1 MSDRKKVV
9 SLRLGSLEEEVNKK
23 CEEEGIT
30 ESQLLKKALI
40 EYLKKSDK
48 DFKRNRMIPFKIEPN
63 KADII
68 KKRIEISL
76 TESELD
82 ALERLSKISIYST
95 KQALIVGI
103 IRAYFLNSQVFQ
115 LNEVIQ
121 LKKANAELNSIGRNL
136 NQLAKLANMNEVFA
150 EDVLNQRALESLS
163 LVINSHSQYVRDVI
177 QIATLRTK
185 FKKD

>member
-9 SLRLGSLEEEVNKK
+9 SLRLGSLEEEFMKK
-23 CEEEGIT
+23 CEEEGIK

-40 EYLKKSDK
+40 EYLKKDDK

-63 KADII
+63 RADLV

-95 KQALIVGI
+95 KQSLIVGI

-115 LNEVIQ
+115 VNEVIQ
-121 LKKANAELNSIGRNL
+121 LKKANAELNGIGRNL

-150 EDVLNQRALESLS
+150 EDVLNQRALENLG
-163 LVINSHSQYVRDVI
+163 LAINSHSQYIRDVV
-177 QIATLRTK
+177 QLATLRTK

>member
-1 MSDRKKVV
+1 MSERKKIV
-9 SLRLGSLEEEVNKK
+9 SLRLGLLEEEVSKK

-40 EYLKKSDK
+40 EYLKKNDK

-63 KADII
+63 KADKI
-68 KKRIEISL
+68 KKRIEVSL

-82 ALERLSKISIYST
+82 ALERISKISIYST
-95 KQALIVGI
+95 KQSLIVGI
-103 IRAYFLNSQVFQ
+103 IRAYFLNNQVFQ
-115 LNEVIQ
+115 LNEVIE

-150 EDVLNQRALESLS
+150 GDVLNQKMLEYLD
-163 LVINSHSQYVRDVI
+163 LAINSHSQYIRDVI
-177 QIATLRTK
+177 QAATLRTK
-185 FKKD
+185 FKQD